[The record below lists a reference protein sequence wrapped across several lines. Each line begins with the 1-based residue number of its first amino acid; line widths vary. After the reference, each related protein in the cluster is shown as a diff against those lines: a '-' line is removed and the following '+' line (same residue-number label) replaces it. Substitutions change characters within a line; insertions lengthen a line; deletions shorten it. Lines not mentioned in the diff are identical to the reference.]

1 LLDNWWE
8 NYELTKI
15 DLSNNKINYIPG
27 EISTQEQIQH
37 INLNSNQLDNI
48 SGEVFAL
55 VLKFFDASN
64 NKIFKLPDMIGSCNS
79 LVELHLAGNQLS
91 ELPESFGGLEN
102 LEVLDLK

>member
-1 LLDNWWE
+1 M
-8 NYELTKI
+8 
-15 DLSNNKINYIPG
+15 SNNKINHIPG